1 MRLLTSTIIFICYS
15 GIAFA
20 QQNQGQK
27 SKILAVSFIKKSGE
41 YTNARDSADY
51 IRLIS
56 EPDSGST
63 LFNASEL
70 YRNGKQKFLGKSSK
84 RNYLSPEGQCITYY
98 PNGVKKSVENYK
110 DGKPFGLCY
119 FFYPNGKIYH
129 SKEFEQHRSNDES
142 IEGNTNFNYL
152 IKDCLDS
159 TGKVLVQNGNGHF
172 VGYDD
177 NFKTIEEQGTVKA
190 GKRDSA
196 WTGRDSG
203 LKIQFTEQY
212 ADGKL
217 VSGESTDS
225 AGLKHPYTS
234 RMIEPQYKG
243 GMLALYKYLGNNIS
257 YPDDA
262 RKNDIEG
269 TVILAF
275 VVKKDGSL
283 KDIKVAR
290 SADQQLDA
298 EAVRVLSRSHGWKPG
313 MYYGVPVSVKYQ
325 LPVTFALK

>member
-1 MRLLTSTIIFICYS
+1 MRLLTFTILFICYS
-15 GIAFA
+15 CVVFA
-20 QQNQGQK
+20 QQNQTT
-27 SKILAVSFIKKSGE
+27 KILAVSFIKKDGG
-41 YTNARDSADY
+41 YTHARDSAEY
-51 IRLIS
+51 IRIIS

-98 PNGVKKSVENYK
+98 PSGIKKSVQNYK
-110 DGKPFGLCY
+110 EGKQIGLCY

-129 SKEFEQHRSNDES
+129 SREFKESAPVGES
-142 IEGNTNFNYL
+142 VQGDLNFTYL
-152 IKDCLDS
+152 IKDCMDS

-177 NFKTIEEQGTVKA
+177 NFKNIEEEGAVKA
-190 GKRDSA
+190 GKRDST
-196 WTGRDSG
+196 WTGHDNG
-203 LKIQFTEQY
+203 LKVRFTEQY

-243 GMLALYKYLGNNIS
+243 GMPALYKYLGNHII
-257 YPDDA
+257 YPNSA
-262 RKNDIEG
+262 RDHDIEG
-269 TVILAF
+269 TVILGF
-275 VVKKDGSL
+275 VVKKDGSV
-283 KDIKVAR
+283 KDIKVVR
-290 SADQQLDA
+290 SVDQELDA
-298 EAVRVLSRSHGWKPG
+298 EAIRVLRNSSGWKSA
-313 MYYGVPVSVKYQ
+313 MYYGIPVNVTYH

>member
-1 MRLLTSTIIFICYS
+1 MRLLTFTILFIFCF

-20 QQNQGQK
+20 QQNQTT
-27 SKILAVSFIKKSGE
+27 KILAVSFIKKDGG
-41 YTNARDSADY
+41 YTHARDSAEY
-51 IRLIS
+51 IRIIS

-98 PNGVKKSVENYK
+98 PSGIKKSVQNYK
-110 DGKPFGLCY
+110 EGKQIGLCY

-129 SKEFEQHRSNDES
+129 SREFKESAPVGES
-142 IEGNTNFNYL
+142 VQGDLNFTYL
-152 IKDCLDS
+152 IKDCMDS

-177 NFKTIEEQGTVKA
+177 NFKNIEEEGAVKA
-190 GKRDSA
+190 GKRDSI
-196 WTGRDSG
+196 WTGRDNG

-212 ADGKL
+212 TDGKL

-225 AGLKHPYTS
+225 GGIKHPYVI
-234 RMIEPQYKG
+234 RLIEPQYKG
-243 GMLALYKYLGNNIS
+243 GMASLYKYLGSNII
-257 YPDDA
+257 YPENA

-269 TVILAF
+269 TVMLLF

-283 KDIKVAR
+283 KDIKVVR
-290 SADQQLDA
+290 SADKELDA

-313 MYYGVPVSVKYQ
+313 MYYGIPVNVKYQ